1 MISNQAI
8 QNTQQKDKKD
18 MFSVNSYYLLFFK
31 KYIRGKLSSE
41 DPDKKQSELV
51 KKLRISVYQNK
62 ELRISEQRQNIS

>member
-1 MISNQAI
+1 
-8 QNTQQKDKKD
+8 

-62 ELRISEQRQNIS
+62 ELRISEQR

>member
-1 MISNQAI
+1 
-8 QNTQQKDKKD
+8 

-31 KYIRGKLSSE
+31 KYIRGKLSPE

-62 ELRISEQRQNIS
+62 ELRISE